1 MHGRRGLEVVDRGGG
16 EIEAD
21 HGLLLTAHWGGSR
34 VLILVLL
41 LLLQENLVL
50 LFDIRDAC

>member
-21 HGLLLTAHWGGSR
+21 HGLLLTAHWGRSR